1 MSQAREGKVSAEVV
15 LHHRAECAQTEVIQY
30 ATGSSQEGGGG
41 KREGLTR

>member
-30 ATGSSQEGGGG
+30 ATGSSQEGGG